1 MSVTTLRFT
10 TSGSVDDGKSTL
22 IGRLLLDFKVLLE
35 DQLAAVARTTARRG
49 RSDELD
55 LSLFTDGL
63 TAEREQ
69 GITIDVAW
77 RYFATPR
84 RRFIIADTP
93 GHEQYTRNMV
103 TGASTASLSIVL
115 ADASRGLTTQ
125 TRRHAAIA
133 SLLAI
138 PHVVLAVNKMDL
150 AGYDRAAFESIAAD
164 FAEVAL
170 TLGLARVTAIPLSA
184 LRGDMVVTRGPNLGW
199 YEGPTLLDALES
211 ASPVDPVAEL
221 RLPVQLVSR
230 SRFGPGADFRG
241 YLGRVESGT
250 IALGDTVV
258 AWPAGI
264 EAKVTDI
271 VTLDGTLERA
281 GPGRSVTIVLDR
293 QVDVARGDVFTH
305 RHDSPLVARRFTAR
319 LAWLDRDALAPGR
332 RYWLK
337 QGTKTVR
344 ATVDEVLHRLDLAT
358 LTPDASAQ
366 SLEFNDLGLA
376 RLTVASPLV
385 VDPYRANRHT
395 GSFVL
400 IDDATHH
407 TVAGGMIE
415 ETVHG

>member
-1 MSVTTLRFT
+1 M
-10 TSGSVDDGKSTL
+10 
-22 IGRLLLDFKVLLE
+22 LLE
-35 DQLAAVARTTARRG
+35 DQLAAVAKTTARQGGTRA
-49 RSDELD
+49 LD

-115 ADASRGLTTQ
+115 ADAARGLTTQ

-150 AGYDRAAFESIAAD
+150 VDYDREAFESIAGQ
-164 FAEVAL
+164 FAAVAKS
-170 TLGLARVTAIPLSA
+170 LGLAKVTAIPLSA
-184 LRGDMVVTRGPNLGW
+184 LQGDMVVERGANLGW
-199 YEGPTLLDALES
+199 YEGPTLLEALET
-211 ASPVDPVAEL
+211 ASPVDPVTEL
-221 RLPVQLVSR
+221 RFPVQLVSR
-230 SRFGPGADFRG
+230 SRFGVRNDLRG
-241 YLGRVESGT
+241 YLGRVESGSL
-250 IALGDTVV
+250 AVGDTVV

-264 EAKVTDI
+264 EAKVADI
-271 VTLDGTLERA
+271 VTLEGTLAEA
-281 GPGRSVTIVLDR
+281 GTGRSVTVVLDR
-293 QVDVARGDVFTH
+293 QVDIARGDVLTH
-305 RHDSPLVARRFTAR
+305 RRDAPLVARKFTAR
-319 LAWLDRDALAPGR
+319 LAWLDRDALSTGR

-358 LTPDASAQ
+358 LAPDAAAAT
-366 SLEFNDLGLA
+366 LEFNDIGLA

-385 VDPYRANRHT
+385 VDPYHANRHT

-407 TVAGGMIE
+407 TVAAGMIE
-415 ETVHG
+415 EVARG

>member
-1 MSVTTLRFT
+1 MAFDTLRFT
-10 TSGSVDDGKSTL
+10 TAGSVDDGKSTL
-22 IGRLLLDFKVLLE
+22 IGRLLLDSKVLLE
-35 DQLAAVARTTARRG
+35 DQLAAVARTTARQGG
-49 RSDELD
+49 RDGLD

-103 TGASTASLSIVL
+103 TGASTAALSIVL

-125 TRRHAAIA
+125 TRRHAAVA

-150 AGYDRAAFESIAAD
+150 VGWDRAAFESIAAD
-164 FAEVAL
+164 FAEVSRS
-170 TLGLARVTAIPLSA
+170 LGLARVTAIPLSA
-184 LRGDMVVTRGPNLGW
+184 LEGDMVVERGSNLGW
-199 YEGPTLLDALES
+199 YEGPTLIEALES
-211 ASPVDPVAEL
+211 ASPADPVTGL
-221 RLPVQLVSR
+221 RFPVQLVSR
-230 SRFGPGADFRG
+230 SRFGPGSGYRG

-250 IALGDTVV
+250 IAVGDVVV

-264 EAKVTDI
+264 EAAVSDI
-271 VTLDGTLERA
+271 TTLDGPLDRA

-293 QVDVARGDVFTH
+293 QVDVARGDILTH
-305 RHDSPLVARRFTAR
+305 RYDAPLVARKFTAR
-319 LAWLDRDALAPGR
+319 LAWLDREALATGR

-337 QGTKTVR
+337 QGTSSVR
-344 ATVDEVLHRLDLAT
+344 ATVDNVLHRLDLAT
-358 LTPDASAQ
+358 LAPDAAATT
-366 SLEFNDLGLA
+366 LEFNDLGLA
-376 RLTVASPLV
+376 LLTVASPV
-385 VDPYRANRHT
+385 VIDPYRANRHT

-400 IDDATHH
+400 VDDATHH
-407 TVAGGMIE
+407 TVAGGMVE
-415 ETVHG
+415 EVAHG